1 MRRFRRNPTEDEKA
15 AIAAELAALKKQQ
28 QGSLLDDLNRA
39 RAHGDLRENFE
50 YHAAKEA
57 LRMAAARQ
65 KLLMQQLTE
74 QSTPLSYTQ
83 EALIGK
89 IIVYNDLDLDRTKV
103 VQVVPQGRGDPANCL
118 VDVRSPLVTAIA
130 DATQREAGEAEELL
144 RQTQNNP
151 DSPLR
156 AQAMNKFHLLMPY
169 AVWVDGD
176 YGIPRATAPLKVPPP
191 PPPPEHIPPG
201 KAEFYSI
208 YDHRAIVPM
217 PYEGMPFYMVMDR
230 RPPQSGGPGLVD
242 PVVRSFSIREVMST
256 KDTPAQAAA
265 EREALEAAVEEAAQK
280 RAAKFKER
288 VSDALERYGAVRENP
303 VIDLTLRR
311 HAAELKKKL
320 SPEKIRRL
328 RHNLQAML
336 YGSDPGGLAYQYES
350 LSNENITRL
359 IYLLADA

>member
-1 MRRFRRNPTEDEKA
+1 
-15 AIAAELAALKKQQ
+15 
-28 QGSLLDDLNRA
+28 
-39 RAHGDLRENFE
+39 
-50 YHAAKEA
+50 
-57 LRMAAARQ
+57 
-65 KLLMQQLTE
+65 
-74 QSTPLSYTQ
+74 
-83 EALIGK
+83 
-89 IIVYNDLDLDRTKV
+89 
-103 VQVVPQGRGDPANCL
+103 
-118 VDVRSPLVTAIA
+118 
-130 DATQREAGEAEELL
+130 
-144 RQTQNNP
+144 
-151 DSPLR
+151 
-156 AQAMNKFHLLMPY
+156 
-169 AVWVDGD
+169 
-176 YGIPRATAPLKVPPP
+176 
-191 PPPPEHIPPG
+191 
-201 KAEFYSI
+201 
-208 YDHRAIVPM
+208 
-217 PYEGMPFYMVMDR
+217 
-230 RPPQSGGPGLVD
+230 
-242 PVVRSFSIREVMST
+242 MST